1 VSIVRIEIE
10 TGNAAFRHAEED
22 INLNEVEH
30 VLREAIRKLRPAL
43 ELGFANLH
51 DSNGN
56 TVGIVQIE
64 ED

>member
-1 VSIVRIEIE
+1 MSIIRIEIE
-10 TGNAAFRHAEED
+10 TGNSAFRGEEED
-22 INLNEVEH
+22 LCLNEVEA
-30 VLREAIRKLRPAL
+30 VLREAIRKLIPAR

-56 TVGIVQIE
+56 TVGLIQIE